1 MSIYTFILDYLGG
14 TYVSQVV
21 SSDEFSAMHLWI
33 EQLETIEIQNF
44 TENDKQNIILSKFE
58 DENPILLKGLTN
70 ICHFLISTQKGV
82 GYVNFVK
89 TCDKDYL
96 SKCLCYR

>member
-33 EQLETIEIQNF
+33 EKLESIVYIY
-44 TENDKQNIILSKFE
+44 
-58 DENPILLKGLTN
+58 DER
-70 ICHFLISTQKGV
+70 LIK
-82 GYVNFVK
+82 
-89 TCDKDYL
+89 
-96 SKCLCYR
+96 